1 MSNYEQQQGALERLG
16 IPVQTTPPEEIM
28 TSGQARSVRFRVSRP
43 QGYAFGDIESFI
55 FERVQP
61 TLDYYADVLHQR
73 DLAVHKLGEVIDTLE
88 VNVMNLQAQ
97 LDNKQYNEAIG
108 LAVDEVEKDD
118 ETDVLIGRI
127 HQLEEELKAVQR
139 DQATVASAPVQSP
152 EGEYYSREEVE
163 GFIATAVAE
172 AEAAK
177 EAEIAS
183 RGYYTSEEVEKILAD
198 ASQNA
203 GVYTQEQ
210 ADALIAEAVS
220 NIPVAPAVS
229 DDTYTH
235 EEVEEFIATAVAEA
249 EAAKEAEK
257 AAAVAA
263 VEAAKT
269 AEKNAAVAEVEA
281 TKTAEKNKAV
291 AAVEAATAS
300 AVAAAEQKARTE
312 AEAAHTGYT
321 EEELTAAV
329 AEAVQEAEQR
339 ILNSLPE
346 DSKPLDEIDEL
357 TNEGDLKLR
366 AEVKTLSSAVAQQDA
381 YIKDLENYV
390 AQIEGRPQA
399 EAVPESATG
408 RPLPQI
414 RPEDL

>member
-88 VNVMNLQAQ
+88 VNVLNLQAQ

-127 HQLEEELKAVQR
+127 HQLEEELKIAQKA
-139 DQATVASAPVQSP
+139 QAGVASAPVQSP

-203 GVYTQEQ
+203 GTYTQEQ
-210 ADALIAEAVS
+210 TDALIAEAVA
-220 NIPVAPAVS
+220 NIPAAPVVS

-235 EEVEEFIATAVAEA
+235 EEVEGFIATAVSEA
-249 EAAKEAEK
+249 EATKEAEK

-263 VEAAKT
+263 VEA
-269 AEKNAAVAEVEA
+269 
-281 TKTAEKNKAV
+281 TKTAEKN
-291 AAVEAATAS
+291 E
-300 AVAAAEQKARTE
+300 AVAAAEAATAATVAAAEEKARTE

-321 EEELTAAV
+321 EEELEVAV
-329 AEAVQEAEQR
+329 AKAVQEAEQR
-339 ILNSLPE
+339 ILDSLPE

-366 AEVKTLSSAVAQQDA
+366 AEVKTLSSAVAQQEA

-399 EAVPESATG
+399 EAAPESATG

>member
-88 VNVMNLQAQ
+88 VNVLNLQAQ

-127 HQLEEELKAVQR
+127 HQLEGELKAAQR
-139 DQATVASAPVQSP
+139 NQDVVASAPVQSP

-220 NIPVAPAVS
+220 NIPAAPAVS

-257 AAAVAA
+257 AAAIAA

-269 AEKNAAVAEVEA
+269 AEKD
-281 TKTAEKNKAV
+281 KAV
-291 AAVEAATAS
+291 AAVEASTAA
-300 AVAAAEQKARTE
+300 AVATAEQKARTE

-399 EAVPESATG
+399 EPVPESATG